1 MQQLKAK
8 KDKQQQNVLELLHMR
23 KQIWQMSN
31 LFPRCWF
38 FRFLDLVSFCFH
50 CLLGAPFQA
59 KCEGGGESEQPLWLG
74 LYKCQWRLQLHL
86 FVACAPQLL
95 NIYFLS
101 YFVNSPSQV
110 VINSRDFDQAPCKAM
125 AIFPSFSRSYLQMQT
140 AKFAYL
146 CHQQLSISVKLP
158 ILLSF
163 VCWQVQ

>member
-1 MQQLKAK
+1 MCQSCCTCANKY
-8 KDKQQQNVLELLHMR
+8 DKCLTFFLVVG
-23 KQIWQMSN
+23 
-31 LFPRCWF
+31 F

-59 KCEGGGESEQPLWLG
+59 KCEGLE

-110 VINSRDFDQAPCKAM
+110 VINSRDFSQAPCKAM

-163 VCWQVQ
+163 VC